1 MSLGLS
7 FDELTKLATFGNSP
21 EKLNEAIF
29 EKSDNK
35 YISSHE
41 MMLSI
46 TAFLFTHSIDLIMAN
61 NERITQQLKDAGI
74 KLPD

>member
-7 FDELTKLATFGNSP
+7 FDELTKLATFGNSL
-21 EKLNEAIF
+21 EKLKKAAFGE
-29 EKSDNK
+29 SDSK
-35 YISSHE
+35 YISSEE
-41 MMLSI
+41 MILNLA
-46 TAFLFTHSIDLIMAN
+46 AFLFTQDIELITAN